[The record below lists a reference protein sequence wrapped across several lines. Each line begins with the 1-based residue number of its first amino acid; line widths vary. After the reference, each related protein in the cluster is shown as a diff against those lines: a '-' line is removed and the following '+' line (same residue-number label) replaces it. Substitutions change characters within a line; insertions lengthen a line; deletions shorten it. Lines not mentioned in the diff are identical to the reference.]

1 MPMGEETATEN
12 SAETPDRASLTR
24 ALHELE
30 SAQRRVQKNAE
41 RIYDEKRCEL
51 IVELLPVLDNLDRTI
66 DAAKAASEPVLLAG
80 VRMVRAQLES
90 LLVRY
95 GVERVDA
102 AGQRFD
108 PTLHEAVVATPVLEP
123 NLVGAVLRQ
132 VAPGY
137 RFRDRVLRAE
147 GKRGRAQP
155 EGYSSA
161 LIGPHR
167 PRLRPADRR
176 K

>member
-1 MPMGEETATEN
+1 MPTSEETAAEDP
-12 SAETPDRASLTR
+12 AETTDRASLTR

-66 DAAKAASEPVLLAG
+66 DAAKAATEPVLIAG

-108 PTLHEAVVATPVLEP
+108 PALHEAVVATPVLEP

-137 RFRDRVLRAE
+137 RFGDKVLRAARVSV
-147 GKRGRAQP
+147 GVIRHGPGRP
-155 EGYSSA
+155 SA
-161 LIGPHR
+161 
-167 PRLRPADRR
+167 
-176 K
+176 